1 MKMKVKD
8 PEMEAY
14 KPQQQ
19 RKKKKKEPQITRE
32 QSQNDID
39 LTWTMAELFTPLNG
53 LMVVGTI
60 QEKKVQAKKTIREP
74 QSIGN
79 TLIFLL
85 L

>member
-1 MKMKVKD
+1 
-8 PEMEAY
+8 
-14 KPQQQ
+14 
-19 RKKKKKEPQITRE
+19 
-32 QSQNDID
+32 
-39 LTWTMAELFTPLNG
+39 MAELFTPLNG